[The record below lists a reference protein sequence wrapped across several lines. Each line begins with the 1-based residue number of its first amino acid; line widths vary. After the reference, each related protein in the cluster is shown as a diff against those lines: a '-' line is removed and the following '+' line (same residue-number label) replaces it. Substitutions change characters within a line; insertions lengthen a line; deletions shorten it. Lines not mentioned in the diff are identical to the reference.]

1 MQYILPKKEF
11 QCVSHYAPTKVI
23 SSCLCTLQQ
32 DMLLLILENSER
44 TGRLSVLE
52 IDVTIL
58 HKILWHA
65 HRYMLIKL
73 LVPTCMATNDAIFYK
88 ISLTNEEGSCH
99 FLRLFI

>member
-1 MQYILPKKEF
+1 M
-11 QCVSHYAPTKVI
+11 I